1 MTIIEGMNRLV
12 DGIAAVLE
20 VGPEERTKV
29 VMREVYRLVVDDRKR
44 VAEAGTARLTRKGQI
59 ATRQVDYRG

>member
-29 VMREVYRLVVDDRKR
+29 VMREVYRLIVDERKR
-44 VAEAGTARLTRKGQI
+44 VAEASASSGPGKKEVA
-59 ATRQVDYRG
+59 A